1 MAERQQAVV
10 DLIDGA
16 IAGAVATWAM
26 GKTTSWLYEREAKP
40 VRSAEEDA
48 RGGASAYQRAA
59 EKVADA
65 VGAELD
71 DETARAIGPRIHWG
85 LGVAAGAAYGL
96 MRPRVE
102 HADLARGLAFGTAFW
117 LAADEGAVPALG
129 LTPGPA
135 AFPWQTHA
143 RGLAG
148 HLVFGAV
155 ADAAL
160 AMLQRGAAD
169 SDETAL
175 VPLDQTPAAVA
186 HAL

>member
-1 MAERQQAVV
+1 MAERQHAVV

-16 IAGAVATWAM
+16 IAGAVATWVM
-26 GKTTSWLYEREAKP
+26 GRTTTWLYGREGKAA
-40 VRSAEEDA
+40 RSREEEA
-48 RGGASAYQRAA
+48 RGGASAYERAA
-59 EKVADA
+59 EKAADA
-65 VGAELD
+65 VGAELSD
-71 DETARAIGPRIHWG
+71 DQASAMGSRIHWG
-85 LGVAAGAAYGL
+85 LGIAAGAAYGV

-129 LTPGPA
+129 LTPGPT

-155 ADAAL
+155 ADATL
-160 AMLQRGAAD
+160 AVLQRGPAD
-169 SDETAL
+169 SDQTAL